1 MFNPKM
7 ESRNK
12 KMTKSL
18 LKHCFF
24 GFLIVVICFALKYH
38 AAENFL
44 IGGRESFEMAVV
56 LGKCGRECLS
66 GPSNTA
72 FSHAEKADIMS
83 TTGYFLRSTNV
94 KNAFCDNT
102 RLVAISDGLRSW

>member
-1 MFNPKM
+1 M

-12 KMTKSL
+12 KITKSL
-18 LKHCFF
+18 LKHYF
-24 GFLIVVICFALKYH
+24 IVVIFWALKYH
-38 AAENFL
+38 AAKNFL

-66 GPSNTA
+66 GPCNTA

-83 TTGYFLRSTNV
+83 TTGCFLRSTNV

-102 RLVAISDGLRSW
+102 RLVAISDGSRSW